1 MVPLE
6 RVDEFTWRIPQHGD
20 MRVPGTVYA
29 SKPLIDLISG
39 DSSLQQVRNVATLPG
54 IVRHSIAMPD
64 IHQGY
69 GFPIG
74 GVAATR
80 MEDGVVSPGG
90 VGYDI
95 NCGVR
100 LVATELEERT
110 VRPRLQELVDALYHA
125 IPAGVGAGA
134 VRRLDRKE
142 LRKVM
147 VEGVHWAIGNGYGDA
162 GDVDFIEERGRLDE
176 ADPEDVSER
185 AVERGLGQVG
195 TLGSGN
201 HFFEVQRV
209 ERVYDERL
217 AAGLGLFLDQV
228 VFTIH
233 SGSRGFGYQVCDDY
247 LKVMHH
253 AMQRYG
259 IKLPD
264 RQLACAPLSSPE
276 GQRYLRAMRC
286 AANYAWVNRQ
296 VMMQLGEDAFLRV
309 FRMGP
314 RDLGRRLIYDVCH
327 NIAKFEEYPV
337 DGVPTRLCVH
347 RKGATRA
354 MPPGHPLTPAAY
366 QEVGQPVLI
375 PGDMGRYSFVLVG
388 TEKAVEESFGSSC
401 HGAGRVLSRG
411 EAKRRVKGRS
421 LLQELS
427 AQGIL
432 VRARGMATVE
442 EEAPQAYKDVRA
454 VVEVMAGAGLSRI
467 VARLVPMAV
476 VKG

>member
-176 ADPEDVSER
+176 ADPEDVSDR

-209 ERVYDERL
+209 ETVLRPRRDREGGGGVVRL
-217 AAGLGLFLDQV
+217 ELPWGGARAESRRGQAEGEGAEPAARAVRPG
-228 VFTIH
+228 H
-233 SGSRGFGYQVCDDY
+233 SRPGARNGHRRGGGAPGVQGREGRGRGHGRGGSE
-247 LKVMHH
+247 
-253 AMQRYG
+253 
-259 IKLPD
+259 PD
-264 RQLACAPLSSPE
+264 RGTSRADGG
-276 GQRYLRAMRC
+276 GQGL
-286 AANYAWVNRQ
+286 V
-296 VMMQLGEDAFLRV
+296 
-309 FRMGP
+309 GP
-314 RDLGRRLIYDVCH
+314 R
-327 NIAKFEEYPV
+327 N
-337 DGVPTRLCVH
+337 
-347 RKGATRA
+347 
-354 MPPGHPLTPAAY
+354 
-366 QEVGQPVLI
+366 
-375 PGDMGRYSFVLVG
+375 
-388 TEKAVEESFGSSC
+388 
-401 HGAGRVLSRG
+401 
-411 EAKRRVKGRS
+411 
-421 LLQELS
+421 
-427 AQGIL
+427 
-432 VRARGMATVE
+432 
-442 EEAPQAYKDVRA
+442 
-454 VVEVMAGAGLSRI
+454 
-467 VARLVPMAV
+467 
-476 VKG
+476 